1 MSTDTSLNSNLAL
14 REQTASNQTLAA
26 SRGEWRFVVIVT
38 LAVLALTTLP
48 YLFATLTGPSDQ
60 QFMGF
65 MLDVPDH
72 GQYLSWYKGFQTSLL
87 VPNKLTSEPNKAVFF
102 NLLWFVLGRV
112 GALTGWD
119 YALIYQ
125 LFRWVAGALFM
136 SVLYLFCRQTMKDPR
151 WRLTAFSLVS
161 LGGGLGWIW
170 VVLKYTFSGGELLYP
185 LDVYVAEGNSFLCIL
200 GYPHF
205 AIAAALIVTV
215 FGLLLAGARRGQ
227 LRYAVAAAVVA
238 LILGWQHAY
247 DILILYSVPGIYA
260 LFLTLWQRRLPPY
273 WTPALIVLGA
283 VSVWPALYSVWL
295 TKSDPLW
302 EAVLEQFAN
311 AGVFTPDPFHLLILM
326 GLPLVAALATFA
338 IHLRRRE
345 TGAKDDLLP
354 QDAELFVSIWFVTG
368 FFLNYVPTDFQ
379 IHMLNSWQVPVGL
392 LATWGL
398 YRYLLPALAKRRL
411 GRSQS
416 RWISLAPALFVLLTL
431 PVNLYIWTWRYVELD
446 RHDYPFYLHQDEVA
460 ALHWL
465 DEHTDPDQV
474 VLSSLTVGQYV
485 PGVAG
490 NTAFLA
496 HWAQTVD
503 FYTKE
508 ALVAEF
514 FAADSSD
521 ETRRQILREHDL
533 AYIFYG
539 PAERALGEFDPS
551 QADYLEI
558 AFTLPSV
565 TLLRV
570 RPESLNP

>member
-1 MSTDTSLNSNLAL
+1 
-14 REQTASNQTLAA
+14 
-26 SRGEWRFVVIVT
+26 
-38 LAVLALTTLP
+38 
-48 YLFATLTGPSDQ
+48 
-60 QFMGF
+60 
-65 MLDVPDH
+65 
-72 GQYLSWYKGFQTSLL
+72 
-87 VPNKLTSEPNKAVFF
+87 
-102 NLLWFVLGRV
+102 
-112 GALTGWD
+112 
-119 YALIYQ
+119 
-125 LFRWVAGALFM
+125 
-136 SVLYLFCRQTMKDPR
+136 
-151 WRLTAFSLVS
+151 
-161 LGGGLGWIW
+161 
-170 VVLKYTFSGGELLYP
+170 
-185 LDVYVAEGNSFLCIL
+185 VYVAEGNSFLCIL

-205 AIAAALIVTV
+205 AIAAALIVAV

-260 LFLTLWQRRLPPY
+260 LFLTLRQRRLPPY

-311 AGVFTPDPFHLLILM
+311 AGVFTPDPLHLLILI
-326 GLPLVAALATFA
+326 GLPLMAALATFV
-338 IHLRRRE
+338 IRLRRRE

-354 QDAELFVSIWFVTG
+354 QDAELFVSIWFVSG

-398 YRYLLPALAKRRL
+398 YRYLLPALV
-411 GRSQS
+411 GRWT
-416 RWISLAPALFVLLTL
+416 RLAPVLFVLLTL
-431 PVNLYIWTWRYVELD
+431 PVNLYIWAWRYVELN
-446 RHDYPFYLHQDEVA
+446 RHDYPFYLHKDEVA

-465 DEHTDPDQV
+465 DAHTDPDQV
-474 VLSSLTVGQYV
+474 VLSSLTVGQYI

-508 ALVAEF
+508 ALVTEF
-514 FAADSSD
+514 FARGSSD
-521 ETRRQILREHDL
+521 EVRQQILRDHDL
-533 AYIFYG
+533 AYVFYG

-551 QADYLEI
+551 QAGYLG
-558 AFTLPSV
+558 TTLRLPSV